1 MYAALAQRNSQRPA
15 RFTALRLYSRAMAA
29 IPTLEG
35 KVALVTGANTGIG
48 KVTALELAGAGAQVF
63 LACRSADKAAPVVD
77 EIRRATGPKQAEFI
91 RLDLASLDSV
101 RECAAEFLA
110 RERPLH
116 ILVNNAGVAGHRGLT
131 ADGFELTFG
140 VNHVGPF
147 LLTMLLLDRL
157 KASAPARVV
166 TVSSQAHYGAKGIP
180 WDRLREPTRT
190 LTGLSEYGVS
200 KLANVLF
207 SAELARRLEGSGV
220 TTYSVHPGVIASDIW
235 RRVPAPLRVVAKAFM
250 RSNEEGARTSLHCAT
265 APELASET
273 GLYYD
278 SCRPRKPG
286 RAASD
291 AQLAQ
296 ELWTRS
302 LDWARLPSS

>member
-1 MYAALAQRNSQRPA
+1 MAALPS
-15 RFTALRLYSRAMAA
+15 
-29 IPTLEG
+29 LEG

-48 KVTALELAGAGAQVF
+48 KVTAVELARAGAQVI
-63 LACRSADKAAPVVD
+63 LACRSAEKTAPVVD
-77 EIRRATGPKQAEFI
+77 EIRRATDAKRAEFI
-91 RLDLASLDSV
+91 HLDLASLDSV
-101 RECAAEFLA
+101 RTCAAELLA
-110 RERPLH
+110 RGQPLH

-147 LLTMLLLDRL
+147 LFTLLLLDRL

-166 TVSSQAHYGAKGIP
+166 TVSSQAHYRTKGIP
-180 WDRLREPTRT
+180 WDRVRERTRT
-190 LTGLSEYGVS
+190 RTGLSEYGVS

-207 SAELARRLEGSGV
+207 SAELARRLESSGV
-220 TTYSVHPGVIASDIW
+220 TTYSLHPGVIASDIW
-235 RRVPAPLRVVAKAFM
+235 RRVPSPLRVVAKAFM
-250 RSNEEGARTSLHCAT
+250 SSNEEGARTSLHCAT
-265 APELASET
+265 APELAGET

-286 RAASD
+286 RAARD
-291 AQLAQ
+291 EQLAR

-302 LDWARLPSS
+302 LDWTRLPGS

>member
-1 MYAALAQRNSQRPA
+1 MPALPD
-15 RFTALRLYSRAMAA
+15 LD
-29 IPTLEG
+29 G

-48 KVTALELAGAGAQVF
+48 KVTALELARAGAQVY
-63 LACRSADKAAPVVD
+63 LACRSAEKTAPVVE
-77 EIRRATGPKQAEFI
+77 EIRGATEATRAEFI
-91 RLDLASLDSV
+91 PLDLASLASV
-101 RECAAEFLA
+101 RACAADFLA
-110 RERPLH
+110 RGRPLH
-116 ILVNNAGVAGHRGLT
+116 ILVNNAGVAGQRGLT

-140 VNHVGPF
+140 VNHLGPF
-147 LLTMLLLDRL
+147 LLTMLLLERL

-180 WDRLREPTRT
+180 WERVRRPTRT

-220 TTYSVHPGVIASDIW
+220 TTYSLHPGVIASDIW
-235 RRVPAPLRVVAKAFM
+235 RRMPAPLRVVAKAFM

-265 APELASET
+265 APELIAET

-286 RAASD
+286 RAARD
-291 AQLAQ
+291 AQLAH

-302 LDWARLPSS
+302 LDWTQLSDS